1 MQPVDLEI
9 IRETSE
15 RLHRNN
21 AAKRETGLYPLDML
35 ILYVT
40 MRCNA
45 KCDHCFC
52 WEDLNIGIKEM
63 TLEQIEKIAES
74 VPPFRHLLL
83 TGGEPTLRK
92 DLVEV
97 IGAFAS
103 RGKIQTAFI
112 NSNGLKPSLIEEI
125 ATAVKTR
132 HPHLGL
138 EFQISIDGL
147 EATHDRVRG
156 VPGNFQKAMETLRTV
171 LALRG
176 KFQHLGAHALTVI
189 MESNYEELVPLND
202 YLREHVSPEL
212 LHGFELVRDVERTA
226 WLIPPE
232 VAEKGVGPKAM
243 NLPPVSAFPR
253 IAEDLRLIQRR
264 SPYHVSAF
272 HVHNIAQLRMVETRK
287 EQYKCVTAGQAVGV
301 VYTNGD
307 VAHCE
312 FTLPFANLAEFDFN
326 FESLWHGEAANA
338 RRAQIRKCYCI
349 HGCFHGKAVEYSWE
363 GIAEMARTGI

>member
-1 MQPVDLEI
+1 
-9 IRETSE
+9 
-15 RLHRNN
+15 
-21 AAKRETGLYPLDML
+21 
-35 ILYVT
+35 
-40 MRCNA
+40 
-45 KCDHCFC
+45 
-52 WEDLNIGIKEM
+52 M

-202 YLREHVSPEL
+202 YLRS
-212 LHGFELVRDVERTA
+212 T
-226 WLIPPE
+226 
-232 VAEKGVGPKAM
+232 
-243 NLPPVSAFPR
+243 S
-253 IAEDLRLIQRR
+253 RR
-264 SPYHVSAF
+264 SCCTGSSWCATWSG
-272 HVHNIAQLRMVETRK
+272 RR
-287 EQYKCVTAGQAVGV
+287 GR
-301 VYTNGD
+301 
-307 VAHCE
+307 
-312 FTLPFANLAEFDFN
+312 
-326 FESLWHGEAANA
+326 SRRRWR
-338 RRAQIRKCYCI
+338 RRAWGR
-349 HGCFHGKAVEYSWE
+349 
-363 GIAEMARTGI
+363 RR